1 MRISGTM
8 FGQTV
13 LFYVLLAGTV
23 GVLTYIGTSM
33 PGKRGRT
40 FIVLATS
47 VLVLVKGTAIG
58 TTDIEAGYR
67 LNYEYLRLWG
77 IDRDPSIEPGFR
89 LLVRLC
95 VSLGLD
101 YHYFLLVVGFLTV
114 VPVIWVS
121 VALQRIVEPGVVV
134 ASWTL
139 IYMATGMSMIRQL
152 LATSVVM
159 VVVYWCLRGRLLPQF
174 GWLAVAVSIHRSAI
188 VAALLIVLIQ
198 LRHRFWC
205 QVAVVLIFL
214 GSASHITEIYPEV
227 FTGRYAGYAG
237 DTGSSVGAALFA
249 KISVPLLVYL
259 AYQRSCK
266 TGADIGP
273 VAAVGLPVAWRSLL
287 LYSFSVYMLGYIVA
301 IFGRAE
307 SYTVVLCLLYGS
319 IARVYADARRRSA
332 AVMFVMLYS
341 LGRCWWYISEYG
353 VLDGLFP
360 YRSWLMN

>member
-1 MRISGTM
+1 MI
-8 FGQTV
+8 GQTV
-13 LFYVLLAGTV
+13 LFYGLLAGTV
-23 GVLTYIGTSM
+23 GVLTHISTSM

-47 VLVLVKGTAIG
+47 VLVLAKGTAIG

-101 YHYFLLVVGFLTV
+101 YRYFLLVVGLLTV

-121 VALQRIVEPGVVV
+121 VSLRRIVDPGVVV

-139 IYMATGMSMIRQL
+139 VYMPTGMSMIRQL
-152 LATSVVM
+152 LATSVVL
-159 VVVYWCLRGRLLPQF
+159 VVVYWCLRGRLLAQL
-174 GWLAVAVSIHRSAI
+174 GWLSVAVSIHKSAI
-188 VAALLIVLIQ
+188 VVFLFILLIQ
-198 LRHRFWC
+198 LRRRFWW
-205 QVAVVLIFL
+205 QVAVVLVFL
-214 GSASHITEIYPEV
+214 ASASRITEIYPEV

-237 DTGSSVGAALFA
+237 DTGSSVGAALLV
-249 KISVPLLVYL
+249 KISVPLL
-259 AYQRSCK
+259 AYFAFKRSFRA
-266 TGADIGP
+266 GADAGA
-273 VAAVGLPVAWRSLL
+273 VATVWLPVAWRSVL

-307 SYTVVLCLLYGS
+307 SYTVALCLLYGS
-319 IARVYADARRRSA
+319 IARVYADVRRRWA
-332 AVMFVMLYS
+332 AVMFVLLYS
-341 LGRCWWYISEYG
+341 LGRCWWYVSEYG
-353 VLDGLFP
+353 LLEGLLP